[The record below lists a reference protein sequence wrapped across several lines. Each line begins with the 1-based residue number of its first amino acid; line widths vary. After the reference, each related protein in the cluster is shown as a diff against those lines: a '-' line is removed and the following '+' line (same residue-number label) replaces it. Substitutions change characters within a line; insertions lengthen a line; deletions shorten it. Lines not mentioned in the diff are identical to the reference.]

1 MAAAGVNWSSI
12 KPTTKGR
19 PLLAAVKM
27 CVEELH
33 MDVNAKNS
41 MGLQAVH
48 GAANRGSDAMDNE
61 GRTPLNWAEGV
72 FLATNTPEAKP
83 TTMALIQKLGGPP
96 GPSAQ

>member
-1 MAAAGVNWSSI
+1 
-12 KPTTKGR
+12 
-19 PLLAAVKM
+19 
-27 CVEELH
+27 

-48 GAANRGSDAMDNE
+48 GAANRGSDAIIQYLVEKGAKPDAMNNE
-61 GRTPLNWAEGV
+61 GRTPLNWADGV